1 MCRHTLG
8 PWLLCTAG
16 LVLGCS
22 DDKESAP
29 TAPTSTLEPTAVAVS
44 LTPGDPLAWVTASE
58 RVRFEQ
64 GAEQFDVEFEEE
76 TGLGPLF
83 NEASCAECHEDLCG
97 AVVETSSSF
106 MPPRSTPT
114 TAATS

>member
-22 DDKESAP
+22 DEKESAP
-29 TAPTSTLEPTAVAVS
+29 TAPTATLEPAAVAVS

-58 RVRFEQ
+58 RARFEQ

-83 NEASCAECHEDLCG
+83 NEASCAD
-97 AVVETSSSF
+97 ATRTPFAAAVETSSSF
-106 MPPRSTPT
+106 MPRRSTPT